1 MSNRITGGLA
11 GRNPFGN
18 VSARPRPG
26 TERTRET
33 VGEQVQS
40 SLFGKKKP
48 PILEVDDA
56 HLAAQM
62 ARLHGFR
69 KRLARLCGDE
79 EDDYDLTL
87 AGGTI
92 AMIDAQGLIYIGKAF
107 LLAHADNL
115 DVLVG
120 VLAHEIGHR
129 PKRWSEYKQH
139 AQLSREDMEKL
150 CRTEETR
157 ADYFAGRALAE
168 LGLSAD
174 PLCAFLLEVQ
184 DQPHP
189 EYFAAPLRA
198 DVIREGF
205 SDGHRQSRNRAKFFP
220 EFARARGGGKFDLG
234 SG

>member
-1 MSNRITGGLA
+1 MSSRISGGLA
-11 GRNPFGN
+11 GRNPFGQ

-26 TERTRET
+26 AQKTQAT
-33 VGEQVQS
+33 VGQQVQT

-48 PILEVDDA
+48 PIVDVDDP

-62 ARLHGFR
+62 SRLHGYR
-69 KRLARLCGDE
+69 RRLARLCGDE

-87 AGGTI
+87 AEGTI
-92 AMIDAQGLIYIGKAF
+92 AMIDAQGLIYIGKRF
-107 LLAHADNL
+107 VLQHADHL
-115 DVLVG
+115 GVLVG

-129 PKRWSEYKQH
+129 PKQWAAYKQ
-139 AQLSREDMEKL
+139 QSDLSQEDMNKL
-150 CRTEETR
+150 CRVEETR

-168 LGLSAD
+168 LGLDAE
-174 PLCAFLLEVQ
+174 PLCAFLLKVQ

-189 EYFAAPLRA
+189 EYFSAPLRA
-198 DVIREGF
+198 EVIREGF
-205 SDGHRQSRNRAKFFP
+205 GDGRRQSQNREKFFP